1 MDKIGVAM
9 VAGLGIVAVMI
20 VLALFGA
27 FTISTLW
34 GWFVVPLGVKSV
46 TMAHAYGLST
56 MVTVFMGMRGLQ
68 GSNSG
73 EVLAGGIILNILALI
88 FGGIAV
94 QFM

>member
-1 MDKIGVAM
+1 MDKVGVAIL
-9 VAGLGIVAVMI
+9 AGLGIVSVMI

-68 GSNSG
+68 GKDSG
-73 EVLAGGIILNILALI
+73 QVLVGGIMLNIFALI
-88 FGGIAV
+88 FGGIAL

>member
-1 MDKIGVAM
+1 MNKVGVAM
-9 VAGLGIVAVMI
+9 IVGLGIAAVMI

-68 GSNSG
+68 GNDSG
-73 EVLAGGIILNILALI
+73 QVLVGGIMINIFALI

-94 QFM
+94 NFM